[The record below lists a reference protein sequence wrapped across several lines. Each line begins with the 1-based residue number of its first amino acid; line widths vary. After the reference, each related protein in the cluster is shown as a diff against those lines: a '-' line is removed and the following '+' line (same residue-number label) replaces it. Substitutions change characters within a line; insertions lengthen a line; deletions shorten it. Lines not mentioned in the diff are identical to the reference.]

1 MKHRLTVLI
10 VMCICLI
17 NLVSCGS
24 TQADRYHEFDDNRK
38 NVGIYMENAE
48 EIRALDEQPDIYGWF
63 EYWYGHVSET
73 KLKYLEENPDLTPM
87 ITWMPDEIPL
97 REVADGRHDA
107 YIKRFLKIIARACP
121 NRDILIRFAHE
132 MELRPENQ
140 GGWYTW
146 QQDGAEAYKSAWIHI
161 VTLAREMY
169 PQFKWVWAPN
179 HADEYA
185 KPFYPGDD
193 YVDYVGVTL
202 NHYSSKKTTY
212 QYFEDYYAQEGI
224 RDFLEAY
231 GKKII
236 IAETSYSGDNEEIKA
251 RFLRSIFEYYRK
263 DDKICAIVYFNF
275 NITDSRMYKIT
286 DNEKYMQIVTE
297 GIRSLHNE
305 KTK

>member
-10 VMCICLI
+10 LICICQI
-17 NLVSCGS
+17 VLVSCVS
-24 TQADRYHEFDDNRK
+24 TRADRYHEFDDDRK
-38 NVGIYMENAE
+38 NVGIYMEQAE
-48 EIRALDEQPDIYGWF
+48 ELLDMDEQPDIYGWF
-63 EYWYGHVSET
+63 EHWYGGMAEN
-73 KLKYLEENPDLTPM
+73 KLKFLRKNQEYTPL
-87 ITWMPDEIPL
+87 ITWMPAEVSLQEIT
-97 REVADGRHDA
+97 DGMHDA
-107 YIKRFLKIIARACP
+107 YIKEFLGKIAKACP

-132 MELRPENQ
+132 MELRPEYN
-140 GGWYTW
+140 GGWYDW
-146 QQDGAEAYKSAWIHI
+146 QQEDAEAYKNAWIHV
-161 VTLAREMY
+161 VTLARETY
-169 PQFKWVWAPN
+169 PQFKWIWSPN

-185 KPFYPGDD
+185 KPYYPGDD

-202 NHYSSKKTTY
+202 NHYSNKKITY
-212 QYFEDYYAQEGI
+212 HYFEDYYAQEGI
-224 RDFLEAY
+224 RDYLEAY

-286 DNEKYMQIVTE
+286 DNEKYMEIFTE